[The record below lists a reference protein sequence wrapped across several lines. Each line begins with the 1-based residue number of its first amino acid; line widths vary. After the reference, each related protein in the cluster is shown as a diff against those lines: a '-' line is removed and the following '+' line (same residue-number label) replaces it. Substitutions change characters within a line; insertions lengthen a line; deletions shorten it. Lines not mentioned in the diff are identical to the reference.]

1 MANAP
6 PDYAPDY
13 APDFT
18 LCALIIME
26 RIEDRN
32 NEF

>member
-6 PDYAPDY
+6 PDY